1 MGIRHSEHMAKLYGI
16 LAILGWA
23 FVPVFF
29 GYIAWRMKRKPEGTR
44 GFTVV
49 QDNEKHG

>member
-1 MGIRHSEHMAKLYGI
+1 MAKLYGI

-29 GYIAWRMKRKPEGTR
+29 AFVWWRIRMKTKQNR

-49 QDNEKHG
+49 QDNEK

>member
-1 MGIRHSEHMAKLYGI
+1 MAKLYGI
-16 LAILGWA
+16 LAILGWT

-29 GYIAWRMKRKPEGTR
+29 AFVWWRIRRLKGKPAR

-49 QDNEKHG
+49 QDNEK